1 MTSWAL
7 PICAVGSSALLIGL
21 IIWWRYYSSSARA
34 LAEEEA
40 NEMCIPANHASIKQ
54 FTYALSDYL
63 PTPFPPSA
71 DSLTTPNT
79 TFSPISEHAAVHRL
93 TQPTASPAAAPAPT
107 TKDAKPTAPAEKAPV
122 ANANLATK
130 VAASNSNTAV
140 AANVTPLP
148 PALLDNVVGAAT
160 EVMSA
165 KEKRRLKRGI
175 ATIDFQTTVSCTS
188 PDETAPVMVETA

>member
-1 MTSWAL
+1 MNSWAL
-7 PICAVGSSALLIGL
+7 PICAVGVSALLIGL
-21 IIWWRYYSSSARA
+21 IIWWRYYSSSARS

-40 NEMCIPANHASIKQ
+40 NEKCTLTNHASIKP

-63 PTPFPPSA
+63 PTPFPPS
-71 DSLTTPNT
+71 TTPPTTTNT
-79 TFSPISEHAAVHRL
+79 TSSLASEHAAAHRL
-93 TQPTASPAAAPAPT
+93 TQPTSNPAAAPALS
-107 TKDAKPTAPAEKAPV
+107 TKETKPTAPAEQAPV
-122 ANANLATK
+122 ADTTPATK
-130 VAASNSNTAV
+130 EVAPETKTAV
-140 AANVTPLP
+140 ATTAIPLP

-188 PDETAPVMVETA
+188 PDETAPVLVETA